1 MEDDKLLNIDSLMN
15 FGFIECGRWSLSDG
29 GLKPNIFYKA
39 VRKVIYAFAT
49 KTRVG
54 YIGITDETLYHRLR
68 KGYSPA
74 VDAGIIDRINNGE
87 NVTILFFKP
96 DKIKFDG
103 IKIDLL
109 RALEIPLQR
118 KFKTQWTT
126 MGYGGLK
133 RILDPIVEGILDQI
147 STEEK
152 ENKKENNL

>member
-1 MEDDKLLNIDSLMN
+1 MKDDKLLNIDSLMN
-15 FGFIECGRWSLSDG
+15 FGFIECGSWTLNDG
-29 GLKPNIFYKA
+29 GLKPNFFCKA
-39 VRKVIYAFAT
+39 VGKVIYAFAT
-49 KTRVG
+49 KTKVG
-54 YIGITDETLYHRLR
+54 YIGITDGTLKYRLR

-74 VDAGIIDRINNGE
+74 VDAGIINSINNGE

-109 RALEIPLQR
+109 RALEIPLQN

-133 RILDPIVEGILDQI
+133 RILDPIVEGILDKI
-147 STEEK
+147 NTDEVK
-152 ENKKENNL
+152 DKNI